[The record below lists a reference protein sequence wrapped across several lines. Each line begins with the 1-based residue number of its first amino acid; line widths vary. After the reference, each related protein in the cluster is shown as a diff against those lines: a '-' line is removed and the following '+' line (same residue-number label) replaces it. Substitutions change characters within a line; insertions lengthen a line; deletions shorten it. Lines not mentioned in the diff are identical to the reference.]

1 MLPYDH
7 FLNFCKTPF
16 LRDPFPLLEPDI
28 CVTMFTAISLG
39 KGLSV
44 GPKVKRKVIK
54 FILGNIFYCRERKKK
69 ALLTG
74 RKRVQL

>member
-54 FILGNIFYCRERKKK
+54 FI
-69 ALLTG
+69 
-74 RKRVQL
+74 